1 MTAGSGPVISAAT
14 QVLAHT
20 PGLAHLG
27 AKPSRTLPGRP
38 DLAAR
43 FIASLRSYGAASAY
57 PPHRA
62 SIGAS
67 RGSRSG

>member
-1 MTAGSGPVISAAT
+1 MTAGSGPVVSAAT

-27 AKPSRTLPGRP
+27 AKPSRTLPGRR

-43 FIASLRSYGAASAY
+43 FAASLRPYGAAVAY

-62 SIGAS
+62 SIGACHP
-67 RGSRSG
+67 RDR